1 MMRLSLFGRY
11 WLALA
16 ACATIPIVVAA
27 LVAGWVAYGASRRDV
42 MARQTLEARQAAFL
56 IERSVLPPVDRLRLI
71 ANLPWQY
78 PAATPDE
85 WLAEMR
91 RVIRQFPLVERI
103 QRVNRTEGVI
113 AFASRD
119 GRGRSLRPAEFE
131 RLANESAAA
140 HEAAPLV
147 TDPSA
152 EGITSLAFRENETGN
167 WIVADLNTDVVNALV
182 HAPFSSRQGL
192 VFVTDVNGVLL
203 AHPDVSLVL
212 SRVRLS
218 DLDGWMAVV
227 QRQHVFDR
235 RGDKE
240 GSLGEI
246 FATSSIDPQLTN
258 DWVGA
263 YRRIPDLDWVVFAL
277 SPASEAFAQIRSAV
291 WPLALVLLTANLMA
305 LLLALWLAS
314 RMSRPLARLAHA
326 SERVAQGDLT
336 ARVAATSNDDVGR
349 LSRQFNAMVDQLNQS
364 YAELERKVAEKTAA
378 LELANRHKSEFLAQ
392 MSHELRTPLNAI
404 IGFSDALKAQYF
416 GPLNDKQRDYAQ
428 FIHSSGQHLLLLIND
443 LLDLAKIEAGRM
455 ELSLGRVNVRDLA
468 QAATGL
474 VRVRASEQ
482 AITLRTRIDD
492 TAGEWVAD
500 ERKLKQVLVNLL
512 SNAVKFT
519 PAGGTVTLDVS
530 RTSAGLR
537 FSVSDTGIG
546 IPGDQVSRLFTDFGQ
561 LQHGDQKIREGTG
574 LGLALSQRMVQLHGG
589 EIRVDSEVG
598 RGSNFYFTIPERKWP
613 VSESSSSMTTH

>member
-1 MMRLSLFGRY
+1 
-11 WLALA
+11 
-16 ACATIPIVVAA
+16 
-27 LVAGWVAYGASRRDV
+27 
-42 MARQTLEARQAAFL
+42 
-56 IERSVLPPVDRLRLI
+56 
-71 ANLPWQY
+71 
-78 PAATPDE
+78 
-85 WLAEMR
+85 
-91 RVIRQFPLVERI
+91 
-103 QRVNRTEGVI
+103 
-113 AFASRD
+113 
-119 GRGRSLRPAEFE
+119 
-131 RLANESAAA
+131 
-140 HEAAPLV
+140 
-147 TDPSA
+147 
-152 EGITSLAFRENETGN
+152 
-167 WIVADLNTDVVNALV
+167 
-182 HAPFSSRQGL
+182 
-192 VFVTDVNGVLL
+192 
-203 AHPDVSLVL
+203 
-212 SRVRLS
+212 
-218 DLDGWMAVV
+218 
-227 QRQHVFDR
+227 
-235 RGDKE
+235 
-240 GSLGEI
+240 
-246 FATSSIDPQLTN
+246 
-258 DWVGA
+258 
-263 YRRIPDLDWVVFAL
+263 VVFAL